1 MDLEKA
7 GLVVCITVAV
17 VVLINVGLISLA
29 RRGRLADDIKRTIA
43 AANRGNSAWRQDDET
58 MTELSR
64 RVNELKQQEEKK
76 NDHE

>member
-17 VVLINVGLISLA
+17 VVLINVSLISLA